1 MSGEAA
7 PFRRS
12 DGAPDAHL
20 QGRHALPLRDV
31 VLAGLDG
38 PEEDWPTDEI
48 RDLTAQGSELA
59 SGHLLAWMTMVLE
72 GPLRDRDR
80 PTRPGRLPATPSDA
94 TAHASS
100 PDDSRPSINV
110 SGQYI

>member
-20 QGRHALPLRDV
+20 QGRHALPLREV

-59 SGHLLAWMTMVLE
+59 SGHLLAWMTIVLE
-72 GPLRDRDR
+72 GPLRDREPPDA
-80 PTRPGRLPATPSDA
+80 TRPATRDAIRRHRARKLP
-94 TAHASS
+94 
-100 PDDSRPSINV
+100 
-110 SGQYI
+110 